1 MQAGPINDLPGE
13 MLENIKFFLEDTSL
27 AQLESTCTKYYA
39 ALCERRAERCS
50 SDVHDA
56 IDICCEE
63 VLAMLPAL
71 REEGESAYGIEGDG
85 KWVGRTYTK
94 CTKTGVRHYIRCE
107 YVRFQRDV
115 DTLEAFVDNVSVG
128 WRML

>member
-1 MQAGPINDLPGE
+1 MDGPINYLPEE
-13 MLENIKFFLEDTSL
+13 MLENIKLFIGDKSL
-27 AQLESTCTKYYA
+27 TQLESTCTKYYA
-39 ALCERRAERCS
+39 ALRERRVERCS

-63 VLAMLPAL
+63 VLAMCPAL
-71 REEGESAYGIEGDG
+71 QAEGRSAYGIEGDG
-85 KWVGRTYTK
+85 KWISRTDLK
-94 CTKTGVRHYIRCE
+94 CTKTGVHHYVRCE